1 MFVKAYAKINLYLDV
16 IGKREDGYH
25 DLNMVMLPLELHDSI
40 EIETSPVLSD
50 CFITTDH
57 VDLQVAKFNLITKTV
72 TEMKKRYGIKQNFII
87 NVHKEI
93 PISAGLGGGSS
104 NSAAVIKAI
113 KSLTKLKLDP
123 EEEIN
128 LGTSLGADVP
138 FCLANQPA
146 HVEGIGEKVT
156 PIKLKKK
163 FDVIIIKPSKGLS
176 TRKVFELAD
185 TLELDHSQIDDIITA
200 LKTGDEEL
208 LAKSMF
214 NSLEKPSISLVPEI
228 QKMKDELKKA
238 GFKMVLMSGSGSSV
252 FALTSN
258 HKLAVAK
265 YREFDK
271 KGYEVYLTRT
281 L

>member
-1 MFVKAYAKINLYLDV
+1 MKDRAYAKINLSLDV
-16 IGKREDGYH
+16 FNIREDGYH

-128 LGTSLGADVP
+128 LGSIQTMLGHE
-138 FCLANQPA
+138 N
-146 HVEGIGEKVT
+146 
-156 PIKLKKK
+156 
-163 FDVIIIKPSKGLS
+163 
-176 TRKVFELAD
+176 
-185 TLELDHSQIDDIITA
+185 ITTTEIYSHISNERV
-200 LKTGDEEL
+200 KTDYT
-208 LAKSMF
+208 KHPHY
-214 NSLEKPSISLVPEI
+214 K
-228 QKMKDELKKA
+228 
-238 GFKMVLMSGSGSSV
+238 
-252 FALTSN
+252 
-258 HKLAVAK
+258 
-265 YREFDK
+265 
-271 KGYEVYLTRT
+271 
-281 L
+281 